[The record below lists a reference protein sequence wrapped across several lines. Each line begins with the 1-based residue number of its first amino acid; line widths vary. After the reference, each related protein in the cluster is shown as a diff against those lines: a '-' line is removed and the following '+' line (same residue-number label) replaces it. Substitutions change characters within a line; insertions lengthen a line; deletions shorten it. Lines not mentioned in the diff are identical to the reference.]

1 MHAKKR
7 TFDFISSL
15 ILLVLL
21 SPLLLIIWLIIKAT
35 SSGPGFYIQPRVGLK
50 GRLFDIYKFRSMVQ
64 DAENMQPAME
74 NMNETRSPAFKMR
87 QDPSITPIG
96 RVLRRYS
103 IDELPQLLNVAKG
116 EMSLVGP
123 RPLPVRDYYNGFRT
137 WQATRLSIKP
147 GITCLWQISGRAQLS
162 YEKWKELDLEYI
174 RNPSFSLDLRILART
189 LPAVLGK
196 EGSY

>member
-1 MHAKKR
+1 MPAKKR
-7 TFDFISSL
+7 TFDFIGSL

-21 SPLLLIIWLIIKAT
+21 SPLLLTIWLIIKAT
-35 SSGPGFYIQPRVGLK
+35 SPGPGFYIQPRVGLK
-50 GRLFDIYKFRSMVQ
+50 GRLFNIYKFRSMVR
-64 DAENMQPAME
+64 DAENMQPVME
-74 NMNETRSPAFKMR
+74 NLNETKSPAFKIR
-87 QDPSITPIG
+87 QDPRITPIG
-96 RVLRRYS
+96 RILRRYS

-123 RPLPVRDYYNGFRT
+123 RPLPVRDYNNGFRT

-174 RNPSFSLDLRILART
+174 RKPSFSLDLRILART
-189 LPAVLGK
+189 IPAVLGK